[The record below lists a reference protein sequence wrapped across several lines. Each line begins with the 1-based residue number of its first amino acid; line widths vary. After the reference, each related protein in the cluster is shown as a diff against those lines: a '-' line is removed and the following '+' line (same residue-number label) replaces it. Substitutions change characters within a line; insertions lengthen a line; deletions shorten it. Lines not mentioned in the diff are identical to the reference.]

1 MYNHSGKNLAASY
14 EMKNIHYYL
23 FNKNKS
29 TYSQKDLY
37 RYVHMQLYAQQHIA
51 VCTITITIK
60 KIEKQKNAS
69 QQ

>member
-1 MYNHSGKNLAASY
+1 MYNHSGKDLTASY
-14 EMKNIHYYL
+14 EMKTIHYYL

-37 RYVHMQLYAQQHIA
+37 SYVHMQLYAQQHIA

-60 KIEKQKNAS
+60 K
-69 QQ
+69 